1 MNTSPPGEGSGRLAG
16 RHALVTGAAR
26 GIGRALAL
34 GLAREGAVVEC
45 VDIDGEGVA
54 ETARLAREDHG
65 VEAGSHVA
73 DLADRTSVAA
83 CLGDAV
89 AARGD
94 LDVLVVAAGG
104 AAGHR
109 APFLDLTDDDW
120 ADMQRRNLT
129 TAFVTCSV
137 VGRHL
142 VRRGGGSVVLI
153 SSTAAEVVT
162 PGLAHYSA
170 SKGAVRQLM
179 RSMSLELAPHG
190 VRVNAVAPGVTETPG
205 NADVLAALPA
215 DAPLR
220 SRTVLGRFAQPEEI
234 VGAVVYLVSDEA
246 SFTTGTTIAVDGGF
260 TAG

>member
-1 MNTSPPGEGSGRLAG
+1 MITSRPEGAAGRLAG

-34 GLAREGAVVEC
+34 GLAREGAAVEC
-45 VDIDGEGVA
+45 VDLDGPGVE
-54 ETARLAREDHG
+54 ETARLAREEHG
-65 VEAGSHVA
+65 VDAGAHVA
-73 DLADRTSVAA
+73 DLADRASVAA
-83 CLGDAV
+83 CLAEAV
-89 AARGD
+89 DARGD

-109 APFLDLTDDDW
+109 AAFLDLTDEDW
-120 ADMQRRNLT
+120 AEMQRRNLT

-142 VRRGGGSVVLI
+142 VERGRGSVVLI

-170 SKGAVRQLM
+170 STGAVRQLM

-205 NADVLAALPA
+205 NAQVLADLPP

-220 SRTVLGRFAQPEEI
+220 TRTALGRFAQPEEI
-234 VGAVVYLVSDEA
+234 VGAVVYLASDEA